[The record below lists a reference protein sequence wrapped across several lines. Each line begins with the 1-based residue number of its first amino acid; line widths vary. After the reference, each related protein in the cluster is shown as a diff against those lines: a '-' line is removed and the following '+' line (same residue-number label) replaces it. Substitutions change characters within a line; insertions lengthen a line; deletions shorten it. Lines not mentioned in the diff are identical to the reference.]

1 MRSNLPLTV
10 VLGAFLLMCPALFN
24 RAPLLYF
31 DTAAYFANIAKAMD
45 LIFPKSFLPDI
56 TTVSDQ
62 PSTAGQV
69 FSHDNQDNIVYGGR
83 SIYYG
88 ALAWLGAVTSIWLIV
103 AVQAIALA
111 WLVTLVIR
119 QLVGTVRPAAT
130 LIIITILAT
139 TTSAG
144 FFVGL
149 IMPDIWAA
157 LAILAVALLWTPSA
171 VPLSRTERG
180 LIYAVLA
187 FSALSHSSHLAL
199 IATLLVL
206 GLLARPLRRAAGK
219 GAVAI
224 PVLAIATGLAGIL
237 AFSMVVRTVYGQPP
251 LSRPFIMAHLVDLGP
266 TADLIR
272 ETCPESRYALCE
284 YADRLPMVWTSVLFG
299 RGDEGVFLSAP
310 DDQKRA
316 LVDEQVALLLHTLR
330 VYPVE
335 LVTGLMADGVRQLWT
350 LSIDSVPRQ
359 PPITAMTDLGF
370 SPEMIRMTETSR
382 LYANPGWLPLITLQ
396 IEIVTALSAT
406 LLLGWGMLRIAGRA
420 GPTVAGLGP
429 FMAVCL
435 VGVMSNALI
444 CGILAS
450 PYGRFQARVV
460 WILPLLILL
469 IVMLHVYRTASE
481 IKAPRKVAP

>member
-1 MRSNLPLTV
+1 
-10 VLGAFLLMCPALFN
+10 MCPVLWN

-31 DTAAYFANIAKAMD
+31 DTAGYVGSMARAMD
-45 LIFPKSFLPDI
+45 LIFPKSLLPDV
-56 TTVSDQ
+56 TTAGGL
-62 PSTAGQV
+62 PSTAGQA
-69 FSHDNQDNIVYGGR
+69 FSQDNQDNNVYSGR

-88 ALAWLGAVTSIWLIV
+88 ALAWLGAATSIWLTV

-111 WLVTLVIR
+111 WLVTLAIR
-119 QLVGTVRPAAT
+119 QLVGTIRPAAT
-130 LIIITILAT
+130 LIVVTLLAT

-157 LAILAVALLWTPSA
+157 LAVLALALLWTPSI
-171 VPLSRTERG
+171 VPLSWAEKV
-180 LIYAVLA
+180 LLYAVLA

-199 IATLLVL
+199 IATLLLL
-206 GLLARPLRRAAGK
+206 GLLARPLRRAAGH

-224 PVLAIATGLAGIL
+224 PALAIATGLAGIL
-237 AFSMVVRTVYGQPP
+237 AFSLVIRTVYGMPP
-251 LSRPFIMAHLVDLGP
+251 MSRPFITAHLVDLGP
-266 TADLIR
+266 TTDLIQ
-272 ETCPESRYALCE
+272 ETCPESRYALCD
-284 YADRLPMVWTSVLFG
+284 YADRLPMAWTSFLFG
-299 RGDEGVFLSAP
+299 RGEEGVFHSAP
-310 DDQKRA
+310 VDIKRA
-316 LVDEQVALLLHTLR
+316 LVDEQVPLFLHTLR

-335 LVTGLMADGVRQLWT
+335 VVTGLLADGVRQLWT

-359 PPITAMTDLGF
+359 PPRTAMTDLGF
-370 SPEMIRMTETSR
+370 SPEMIRMTEISW
-382 LYANPGWLPLITLQ
+382 LYAKPRWVHAITLL
-396 IEIVTALSAT
+396 IEMVTALSAL

-435 VGVMSNALI
+435 VGVMSNAFI

-460 WILPLLILL
+460 WILPFLILL
-469 IVMLHVYRTASE
+469 MVVLHVYRTKSE
-481 IKAPRKVAP
+481 IERSRKITP